1 MVATNVE
8 IGDVLRSVVT
18 QLEPGI
24 SVEKIIL
31 FGSYASGTPKKWSDI
46 DIAIVS
52 PSFSDVPIWRRQE
65 LLAESLPDA
74 DARLSPL
81 GYSPGELS
89 KPTPFLRE
97 IIRTGRVVYQ
107 AAAE

>member
-8 IGDVLRSVVT
+8 IGDVLRSIVS
-18 QLEPGI
+18 QLEPKI
-24 SVEKIIL
+24 SVATIIL

-52 PSFSDVPIWRRQE
+52 SSFSSVPIWRRQE
-65 LLAESLPDA
+65 LLAESLAAA
-74 DARLSPL
+74 DVRLSPI
-81 GYSPGELS
+81 GYAPEELS

-97 IIRTGRVVYQ
+97 IIRTG
-107 AAAE
+107 

>member
-8 IGDVLRSVVT
+8 IGDVLRSIVS
-18 QLEPGI
+18 QLEPKI
-24 SVEKIIL
+24 PVAKIIL

-46 DIAIVS
+46 DIAIIS
-52 PSFSDVPIWRRQE
+52 PSFEGMPIWWRQE

-81 GYSPGELS
+81 GYSPLDLS
-89 KPTPFLRE
+89 NPTPFLRE
-97 IIRTGRVVYQ
+97 VIRTGRVVYE
-107 AAAE
+107 APTE